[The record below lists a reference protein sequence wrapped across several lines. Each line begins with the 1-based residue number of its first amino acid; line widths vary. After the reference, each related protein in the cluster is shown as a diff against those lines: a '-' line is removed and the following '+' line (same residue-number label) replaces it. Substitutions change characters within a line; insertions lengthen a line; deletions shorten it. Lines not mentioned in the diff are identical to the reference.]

1 MPDFR
6 VGAARDL
13 PVRDDAYDRG
23 AAHLHMLDAANIG
36 GEKPDF
42 AQARR
47 GFLIYDAAAPELRGS
62 YHLPF
67 ADIVDGKLVAI
78 GNGVRNA
85 ASRLPQMNGVG
96 PQLEAQARTVLDG
109 YLEKLRA
116 AKKTDMPMDHAY
128 SLLQIKSVNED
139 QRVIEG
145 VASTPVLDRGRDR
158 MNPLGAK
165 FTLPL
170 SFLWH
175 HNPREPIGNVEYA
188 LPTAKGIQF
197 RARLPF
203 IAEPGPS
210 KTRVDGAWQD
220 LKHGL
225 VRGASIGW
233 NPRPNGAKRN
243 KEGGLDVE
251 EWDWLELSAV
261 TIPMNQEANILSV
274 KSICAEQQAASG
286 QRSSS
291 IQIILPPGVSGL
303 SKPPDRRDL
312 KMTTVSERIA
322 TLENLRGQKAAR
334 IDEVSQKALTANR
347 TMDDDER
354 KECQTLKGEIEVIDG
369 DLDIFR
375 FQEKGI
381 ATTGQPVNPGPAA
394 FKSAIGNSPIRY
406 YPEAKAEKP
415 APGIRLAR
423 VIRCKALARVE
434 QADVARVAEREY
446 GTRDPW
452 LVEYVKA
459 GEVAA
464 LSTSNLGDGLI
475 PAEVGLGDFAE
486 FLRPMTITGQFGANG
501 IPGFRRVGFRSG
513 LASVTSGSTAYW
525 VGELKPK
532 PLTAIDSAR
541 SHLLPLKI
549 AALLAVSMEDLAD
562 SSPSGETAIRDDMA
576 AAVVMARDVT
586 FIDPTVTAS
595 AGVSPASITNDQDA
609 IASSGTDSDAVLLD
623 LRSLF
628 AKFDAANNMASQ
640 AVLVMST
647 GNARALSFMQ
657 TALGTMQFP
666 TMRVNGGS
674 LNGVP
679 VIASDHAGDT
689 VALISAGDVLY
700 ADDGNVRIDMS
711 TEASLE
717 MKDAN
722 NLTQHGDPTATGAA
736 MVSMF
741 QINGVAFRAEQRL
754 NWVKRRAVVAPYLT
768 GVAWGEAVNAS

>member
-1 MPDFR
+1 M
-6 VGAARDL
+6 
-13 PVRDDAYDRG
+13 DR
-23 AAHLHMLDAANIG
+23 
-36 GEKPDF
+36 
-42 AQARR
+42 
-47 GFLIYDAAAPELRGS
+47 
-62 YHLPF
+62 
-67 ADIVDGKLVAI
+67 
-78 GNGVRNA
+78 
-85 ASRLPQMNGVG
+85 
-96 PQLEAQARTVLDG
+96 
-109 YLEKLRA
+109 
-116 AKKTDMPMDHAY
+116 AY
-128 SLLQIKSVNED
+128 SLLTLKSVNED

-145 VASTPVLDRGRDR
+145 VASTPVLDRSADR
-158 MNPLGAK
+158 VNPLGAK

-170 SFLWH
+170 PFLWQ
-175 HNPREPIGNVEYA
+175 HNPREPIGNVEFA
-188 LPTAKGIQF
+188 RPNAKGIPF
-197 RARLPF
+197 RARVPF
-203 IAEPGPS
+203 IAELGPA

-220 LKHGL
+220 LKAGL
-225 VRGASIGW
+225 VRGASIGFRV
-233 NPRPNGAKRN
+233 PPGGAKRN
-243 KEGGLDVE
+243 KEGGLDIE
-251 EWDWLELSAV
+251 EWLWLELSAV
-261 TIPMNQEANILSV
+261 TIPDNQEATILSV

-334 IDEVSQKALTANR
+334 IDEVSQKALAANR

-394 FKSAIGNSPIRY
+394 FKSAVGNSPIRY

-452 LVEYVKA
+452 MVEYIKA
-459 GEVAA
+459 GEVSA

-513 LASVTSGSTAYW
+513 LASVTVGAASNW
-525 VGELKPK
+525 VGQLKAK
-532 PLTAIDSAR
+532 PLTFVDTAR
-541 SHLLPLKI
+541 NHLLPLK
-549 AALLAVSMEDLAD
+549 LATILAISMEDLND
-562 SSPSGETAIRDDMA
+562 SSPSAETVIRDELA
-576 AAVVMARDVT
+576 AAIVETRDKT
-586 FIDPTVTAS
+586 FIDPTVIAV
-595 AGVSPASITNDQDA
+595 ADVSPASITNDQDSV
-609 IASSGTDSDAVLLD
+609 ASSGTDADAVLLD

-628 AKFDAANNMASQ
+628 AKFDGTNNRASQ
-640 AVLVMST
+640 AVLIMST
-647 GNARALSFMQ
+647 SNARALAFMQ
-657 TALGTMQFP
+657 TAIGGRQFP
-666 TMRVNGGS
+666 DMRISGGS

-679 VIASDHAGDT
+679 VIASDYVTDT

-717 MKDAN
+717 MKDADH
-722 NLTQHGDPTATGAA
+722 LTQHGDPTATGAA

-741 QINGVAFRAEQRL
+741 QINAAAFRAEQRV
-754 NWVKRRAVVAPYLT
+754 NWVKRRDVVAPYLT